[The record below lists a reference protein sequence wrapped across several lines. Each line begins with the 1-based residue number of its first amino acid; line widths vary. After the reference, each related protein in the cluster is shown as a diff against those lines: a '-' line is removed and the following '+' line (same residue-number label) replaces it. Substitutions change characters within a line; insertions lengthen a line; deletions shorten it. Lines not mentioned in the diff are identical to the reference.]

1 MPCGCPQV
9 DIFSLAVIMYELFVM
24 SLVAIINNK
33 SGLPDEYEQYARRVA
48 GGYREKL
55 RDTWP
60 QGLKVQCRRYN
71 SKDLSA
77 RLQIVLQWWLCA
89 INLAS
94 WAQLA
99 LHTAQRTNLPSHAC
113 IVLHAK
119 GLVGRVRSHTIT
131 VCRT

>member
-55 RDTWP
+55 RNTWP
-60 QGLKVQCRRYN
+60 QGLKVRCLRF
-71 SKDLSA
+71 
-77 RLQIVLQWWLCA
+77 
-89 INLAS
+89 
-94 WAQLA
+94 
-99 LHTAQRTNLPSHAC
+99 QR
-113 IVLHAK
+113 I
-119 GLVGRVRSHTIT
+119 
-131 VCRT
+131 